1 MSSTSRARG
10 TAARSRA
17 DRQAMVEAA
26 NWGVSPMLSVVIA
39 TQESER
45 ELLRTLAALVPGA
58 SAGLVREVLIADAGS
73 RDATAG
79 VADAA
84 GCELLV
90 SAGTRGA
97 RLRAAAATARAPWL
111 LFLQPGMVPDVTW
124 VDETGRFMAEAE
136 LHDRTGSQAA
146 AFRPGLGTSRPLWV
160 EALSL
165 LCRALGARSNA
176 DHGLLIGKNLYQE
189 VGGHREDAAE
199 PERDLARRLGRRRIA
214 TLRSGAVATARL
226 PAVT

>member
-1 MSSTSRARG
+1 
-10 TAARSRA
+10 
-17 DRQAMVEAA
+17 MVEPA

-45 ELLRTLAALVPGA
+45 ELLPTLAALVPGA

-84 GCELLV
+84 GCDLLV

-97 RLRAAAATARAPWL
+97 RLKAAAATARAPWL
-111 LFLQPGMVPDVTW
+111 LFLRPGIVPDVTW
-124 VDETGRFMAEAE
+124 VDETRRFMAEAE
-136 LHDRTGSQAA
+136 LRDRAGSQAA
-146 AFRPGLGTSRPLWV
+146 VFRPGLGMSRPLLI

-165 LCRALGARSNA
+165 LRRALGTRPNA
-176 DHGLLIGKNLYQE
+176 VPGLLIGKDLYQE

-214 TLRSGAVATARL
+214 TLRSGAVATTRL
-226 PAVT
+226 SAVT

>member
-1 MSSTSRARG
+1 
-10 TAARSRA
+10 
-17 DRQAMVEAA
+17 MVEPA

-45 ELLRTLAALVPGA
+45 ELLPTLAALVPGA

-97 RLRAAAATARAPWL
+97 RLKAAAATARAPWL
-111 LFLQPGMVPDVTW
+111 LFLRPGIVPDVTW
-124 VDETGRFMAEAE
+124 IDETRRFMAEAE
-136 LHDRTGSQAA
+136 LHGRAGSQAA
-146 AFRPGLGTSRPLWV
+146 VFRPGLGMSRPLWV

-165 LCRALGARSNA
+165 LRRALGARPNA
-176 DHGLLIGKNLYQE
+176 DQGLLIGKNLYRE
-189 VGGHREDAAE
+189 VGGHREEAAE
-199 PERDLARRLGRRRIA
+199 PERDLVRRLGRRRIA
-214 TLRSGAVATARL
+214 TLRSGAVVGARL
-226 PAVT
+226 PAIT

>member
-1 MSSTSRARG
+1 
-10 TAARSRA
+10 
-17 DRQAMVEAA
+17 
-26 NWGVSPMLSVVIA
+26 MLSVVIA
-39 TQESER
+39 TQENER
-45 ELLRTLAALVPGA
+45 ELLPTLAALVAGA
-58 SAGLVREVLIADAGS
+58 SAGLVREVIVADAGS

-97 RLRAAAATARAPWL
+97 RLKAAAATARAPWL
-111 LFLQPGMVPDVTW
+111 LFLRPGIVLDVTW

-136 LHDRTGSQAA
+136 LGDGAGGQAA
-146 AFRPGLGTSRPLWV
+146 VFRPGLGTSQPLLV
-160 EALSL
+160 ETLCL
-165 LCRALGARSNA
+165 LRRALGARPNA
-176 DHGLLIGKNLYQE
+176 DQGLLIFKTLYQE

-214 TLRSGAVATARL
+214 TLRSGVLATSRL
-226 PAVT
+226 RAVT

>member
-1 MSSTSRARG
+1 
-10 TAARSRA
+10 
-17 DRQAMVEAA
+17 
-26 NWGVSPMLSVVIA
+26 MLSVVIA

-45 ELLRTLAALVPGA
+45 ELLPTLAALVPGA

-84 GCELLV
+84 GCNLLV

-97 RLRAAAATARAPWL
+97 RLKAAARVARAPWL
-111 LFLQPGMVPDVTW
+111 LFLQPGIVPDLTW
-124 VDETGRFMAEAE
+124 IDETRRFIAEAE
-136 LHDRTGSQAA
+136 LQGRHDSRAA
-146 AFRPGLGTSRPLWV
+146 VFRPGLGTSRPLWV

-165 LCRALGARSNA
+165 LRRALGATSNA
-176 DHGLLIGKNLYQE
+176 DHGLLIGKNFYQE

-214 TLRSGAVATARL
+214 TLHSGAVLTARL
-226 PAVT
+226 PAIT

>member
-1 MSSTSRARG
+1 
-10 TAARSRA
+10 
-17 DRQAMVEAA
+17 
-26 NWGVSPMLSVVIA
+26 MLSVVIA

-45 ELLRTLAALVPGA
+45 ELLPTLAALVAGA
-58 SAGLVREVLIADAGS
+58 SAGLVREVIVADAGS

-84 GCELLV
+84 GCDLLV

-97 RLRAAAATARAPWL
+97 RLKAAAATARAPWL
-111 LFLQPGMVPDVTW
+111 LFLRPGIVLDVTW

-136 LHDRTGSQAA
+136 LYDSAGSRAA
-146 AFRPGLGTSRPLWV
+146 VFRPGLGTSRPLLV
-160 EALSL
+160 ETLSL
-165 LCRALGARSNA
+165 LRRALGARPNA
-176 DHGLLIGKNLYQE
+176 DQGLLIFKNLYQE

-214 TLRSGAVATARL
+214 TLRSGVLATSRL
-226 PAVT
+226 RAVT

>member
-1 MSSTSRARG
+1 
-10 TAARSRA
+10 
-17 DRQAMVEAA
+17 MVEPI

-45 ELLRTLAALVPGA
+45 ELLPTLAALVPGA

-84 GCELLV
+84 GCNLLV
-90 SAGTRGA
+90 SAGTRA
-97 RLRAAAATARAPWL
+97 RLKAAARVARAPWL
-111 LFLQPGMVPDVTW
+111 LFLQPGIVPDLTW
-124 VDETGRFMAEAE
+124 VDETRRFMAEAE
-136 LHDRTGSQAA
+136 LQDRAGRRAA
-146 AFRPGLGTSRPLWV
+146 VFRPGLGTSRPLWV
-160 EALSL
+160 EALL
-165 LCRALGARSNA
+165 RRALGARSNA

-214 TLRSGAVATARL
+214 TLRSGAVVTARL
-226 PAVT
+226 PAIT